1 MATDRIDEGGREK
14 GYSVGER
21 ERESEQGKGG
31 KNDRYFSPDDRGLR
45 DSLFLYTD
53 IWDWNL
59 NVTLGQPILC

>member
-21 ERESEQGKGG
+21 ERESKGREG

-45 DSLFLYTD
+45 DSLLVYSH
-53 IWDWNL
+53 IWECNL
-59 NVTLGQPILC
+59 NVTLWQPILC